1 MAGYLLISGSPRDG
15 NTDFVLSKI
24 YESLN
29 GEKELVFLRALNF
42 SHCKGCLA
50 CYSTGACVIK
60 DDMEQLFSSLLSA
73 DLIIIG
79 SPLYY
84 GNVSGLM
91 KQFID
96 RTIPAYRSRA
106 LKGKQLVSI
115 MVGGGKVEITEKFH
129 KEAIKGFIEYNR
141 LNLIDTYNFEAF
153 EADDLKQDVQSKM
166 QISEIARKINS
177 CP

>member
-1 MAGYLLISGSPRDG
+1 MARYLLISGSPRDG

-29 GEKELVFLRALNF
+29 GEKELVFLRDLDF
-42 SHCKGCLA
+42 SHCKGCLT

-60 DDMEQLFSSLLSA
+60 DDMEQLFSNILSV
-73 DLIIIG
+73 DMIIIG

-96 RTIPAYRSRA
+96 RTIPAYKSKS
-106 LKGKQLVSI
+106 LKGRRLVSI
-115 MVGGGKVEITEKFH
+115 MVGGGKVKTTEKYH
-129 KEAIKGFIEYNR
+129 REAIKGFVKYNE

-153 EADDLKQDVQSKM
+153 EAGDLKQDDQSRI
-166 QISEIARKINS
+166 QISEIVRTINS
-177 CP
+177 L